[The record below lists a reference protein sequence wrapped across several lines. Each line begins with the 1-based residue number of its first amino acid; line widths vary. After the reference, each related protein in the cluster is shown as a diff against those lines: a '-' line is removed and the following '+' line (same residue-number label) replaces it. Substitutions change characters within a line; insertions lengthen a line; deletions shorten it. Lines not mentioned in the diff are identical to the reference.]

1 MSEAEQDKRP
11 EPESVETDDELESLS
26 PEEKA
31 AFEKIMAEISAA
43 NGVEDESETGPD
55 DPPAPMPAAPSSDEK
70 SLSDDDEAPPLS
82 GDGSAEGEDGLSE
95 DQNDQLNKIMAEI
108 EGKGKG
114 QENPEAQ
121 AEQQQKEEETKGTE
135 EEDASLT
142 DDQQAAMDKIMAEIE
157 GKRKTDRDTDDSGAA
172 DTAEADEAM
181 SEDQQAAMD
190 KIMAE
195 IEGKRKTDHD
205 TDDSGAADTAEADE
219 AMSEDQQ
226 AAMDKIMAE
235 IEGKRSR
242 EAEAPSDAQ
251 ADEDEAVAEA
261 PVSQKPDNLSMDEF
275 DDELNNLLM
284 NAESANASS
293 SKQGPKKAEA
303 LASGNSA
310 PAGFTKDKE
319 INAALKKIVGQTGD
333 KTRDETPPARDTQQA
348 EAAAAADAYPILHEV
363 PAEGLQNK
371 YTHGRSRRTP
381 AESGKRTGRR
391 PRRWLRA
398 AVVAAAAVALLS
410 GAGYWGYDRY
420 VKAAPSP
427 PGATAAA
434 PVSAARET
442 APAPATVRQ
451 PAEPVAAPV
460 APAPPVATEP
470 PALPP
475 PQAAVAPQRHA
486 EASFGQLQRELAA
499 VRSDLQNRI
508 SDIQQLK
515 SYYAAGIA
523 EEIEKIENALQSE
536 RIPGLEQ
543 ALGNTRIELALRAIQ
558 RRDNYIA
565 KLDQPLARLSIMS
578 EELLFMERRARIH
591 EILERGIHG
600 LPLDRLRQE
609 ARSAMTDYEQFS
621 AEISIDA
628 IELPPKPLAALW
640 KEVTAELNKR
650 ATRLAQRT
658 PLNRAVSAEICN
670 GNFDRKYMLTALSAQ
685 TAGCLVQWTGK
696 DLYLNELTEL
706 TPEAAEV
713 LTQWPGEWL
722 SLNGIKEL
730 SAETAR
736 HLAQWPGRRLSL
748 NGLTA
753 LSPEATTA
761 LSQWQ
766 GDQLEMVG
774 LTRIGRWQNYGT
786 RLYLSEQLKK
796 RLEAQ

>member
-43 NGVEDESETGPD
+43 NGGDDEPEKAPDETD
-55 DPPAPMPAAPSSDEK
+55 ALAPAASSSDEIAPSAENETP
-70 SLSDDDEAPPLS
+70 SLSDE
-82 GDGSAEGEDGLSE
+82 GSAVGEDGLSE
-95 DQNDQLNKIMAEI
+95 DQSDQLDKIMAEI

-114 QENPEAQ
+114 QAGPTAHDDR
-121 AEQQQKEEETKGTE
+121 QKEEENKKNEEEEEKE
-135 EEDASLT
+135 EEDGSLN
-142 DDQQAAMDKIMAEIE
+142 
-157 GKRKTDRDTDDSGAA
+157 
-172 DTAEADEAM
+172 
-181 SEDQQAAMD
+181 EDQQAAMD

-205 TDDSGAADTAEADE
+205 TDDTDDDAAAEAEE

-226 AAMDKIMAE
+226 AALDKIMAE
-235 IEGKRSR
+235 IEGKRKADRDTDDTDDDAAAEAEEAMSEDQQAALDKIMAEIGSKRSR
-242 EAEAPSDAQ
+242 EAEGSLDAQ
-251 ADEDEAVAEA
+251 ADEEEAAAEA
-261 PVSQKPDNLSMDEF
+261 APSQSPNNLSMDEF
-275 DDELNNLLM
+275 DDELNNLLQ
-284 NAESANASS
+284 NAESTTASPA
-293 SKQGPKKAEA
+293 KQTPKKAEA
-303 LASGNSA
+303 
-310 PAGFTKDKE
+310 PAGFAKDKE

-333 KTRDETPPARDTQQA
+333 ETRDETS
-348 EAAAAADAYPILHEV
+348 AAADDHQPEVATDAYPILHEV
-363 PAEGLQNK
+363 PADGLQGK
-371 YTHGRSRRTP
+371 AARVPSPRKTSAKSGMRT
-381 AESGKRTGRR
+381 ARR

-398 AVVAAAAVALLS
+398 AMVASTVLAMLS
-410 GAGYWGYDRY
+410 GVGYWGYDRY
-420 VKAAPSP
+420 VKAAPTPSNE
-427 PGATAAA
+427 TAAA
-434 PVSAARET
+434 PVSAPRET
-442 APAPATVRQ
+442 APAPAPGRQ

-460 APAPPVATEP
+460 APNP

-475 PQAAVAPQRHA
+475 PQAAVALKRHA

-523 EEIEKIENALQSE
+523 EEIEKIENALQSD

-543 ALGNTRIELALRAIQ
+543 GLGNTQIELALRAIQ

-565 KLDQPLARLSIMS
+565 KLDKPLARLSIMS

-609 ARSAMTDYEQFS
+609 ARTAMADYEKFS
-621 AEISIDA
+621 AEISIDT

-640 KEVTAELNKR
+640 KEVTAELTKR

-670 GNFDRKYMLTALSAQ
+670 GNFDRKYMLTALSVE
-685 TAGCLVQWTGK
+685 TAGCLVRWTGK

-736 HLAQWPGRRLSL
+736 HLAQWPGKRLSL
-748 NGLTA
+748 NGLTV
-753 LSPEATTA
+753 LSPEATTE

-786 RLYLSEQLKK
+786 RLYLSEQLKR